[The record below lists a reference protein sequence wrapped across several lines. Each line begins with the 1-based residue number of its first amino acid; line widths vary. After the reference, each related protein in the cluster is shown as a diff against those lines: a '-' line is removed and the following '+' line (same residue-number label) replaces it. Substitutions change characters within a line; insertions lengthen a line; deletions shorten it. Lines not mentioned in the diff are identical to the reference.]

1 MSSGPEQLCG
11 PPASSERLPGEAD
24 SSPRTQPTAPSQRDA
39 NAGQEPASRGERT
52 CREPLRGPTPSL
64 FLHPSRPAQRMGAP
78 SNSGSSCCCLG
89 PVPRGATHSR
99 STESSSLPAPL
110 LSARPRGQ
118 WGVACPRGPPYP
130 RARLRQ
136 RPKAGVW
143 DVGAANPSRRP
154 PVRPFPGHQEVEAL
168 QGQGPRGHRERVSGL
183 WSCNREGRR
192 LKAEW
197 RAGLGSG

>member
-1 MSSGPEQLCG
+1 MQRATPGAHTIAFPTPFPTGPKDRRPFKFWKLML
-11 PPASSERLPGEAD
+11 LPRP
-24 SSPRTQPTAPSQRDA
+24 SSP
-39 NAGQEPASRGERT
+39 
-52 CREPLRGPTPSL
+52 
-64 FLHPSRPAQRMGAP
+64 
-78 SNSGSSCCCLG
+78 
-89 PVPRGATHSR
+89 GATHSR

-143 DVGAANPSRRP
+143 DVGPANPSRRP

-168 QGQGPRGHRERVSGL
+168 QGQRPRGHRERVSGL